1 MASRIGDGLWQQKI
15 MLPEHKERYEDFVA
29 SLDRKE
35 RIELDEQ
42 ELEQISRALQQ
53 SMQHKVPLS
62 IRMYDPFERVQVIG
76 VVENIS
82 RRYGQYKVNG
92 DWFNV
97 DEIEAIEVD
106 EDPC

>member
-1 MASRIGDGLWQQKI
+1 MASRTGDGLWQQKI
-15 MLPEHKERYEDFVA
+15 MLPEHKERFEDYVA

-35 RIELDEQ
+35 RVELDEQ

-53 SMQHKVPLS
+53 SMQRKVPLS
-62 IRMYDPFERVQVIG
+62 IRMYDPFEQVQVIG

-82 RRYGQYKVNG
+82 RRYRQYKVNG

-97 DEIEAIEVD
+97 DDIEAVEVD
-106 EDPC
+106 NEPC